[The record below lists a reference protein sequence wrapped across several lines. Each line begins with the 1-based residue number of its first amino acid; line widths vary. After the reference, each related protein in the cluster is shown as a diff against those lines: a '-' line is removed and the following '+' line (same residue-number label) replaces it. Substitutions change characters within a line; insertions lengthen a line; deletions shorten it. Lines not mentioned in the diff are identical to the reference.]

1 MKTPYPTHPRSFTQ
15 EQCNPVGCAP
25 LKIFPLPDAVEN
37 INKGLCELH
46 SHLSRL
52 EEKLQYVS
60 EFSIEKDEKCP
71 APESR
76 GLVDQLSRHINS
88 ISEANI
94 RVQNILDRLQF

>member
-1 MKTPYPTHPRSFTQ
+1 MKSPYPTSPRFSPQ
-15 EQCNPVGCAP
+15 EERNPVSCAP
-25 LKIFPLPDAVEN
+25 PKIFPLPDAVEN

-60 EFSIEKDEKCP
+60 EVVNQKDEKCP
-71 APESR
+71 VSESR
-76 GLVDQLSRHINS
+76 GLVDQLFRQRDS

>member
-1 MKTPYPTHPRSFTQ
+1 MKTPYPTSPRSFTQ
-15 EQCNPVGCAP
+15 EQCNPVSCAP
-25 LKIFPLPDAVEN
+25 RKIFPLPDAVEN

-60 EFSIEKDEKCP
+60 ECVNQKDEKCP

-76 GLVDQLSRHINS
+76 GLVDQLFRQRDS